1 MGRGGFDAQLR
12 TANGAG
18 DGAAPRHSSSRA
30 QLSSSSVES
39 LLDIAPCT
47 ARHAFDLGDLGDL
60 GMRRS
65 VMWGQATDHASM
77 SEYAATYDDA
87 IILTK

>member
-1 MGRGGFDAQLR
+1 MPSYAPLTAPGMGRRLG
-12 TANGAG
+12 TPP
-18 DGAAPRHSSSRA
+18 AARSFRRRA
-30 QLSSSSVES
+30 WRV

-77 SEYAATYDDA
+77 SEYAATYDDV
-87 IILTK
+87 IILIK